1 MRLLPF
7 MKAKNGF
14 QFAGGGMDSDGGGGG
29 GSYTLPIASDT
40 TLGGVKVG
48 DRLSINSSTGVL
60 SATDQSTPI
69 ATTETAGKVKPD
81 GTSVTITADGT
92 ITAVGGG
99 SYTLPIAS
107 DTTLGGVK
115 VGTGLAIDSTSGVLS
130 ATGGG
135 SYTLPTASDTTLG
148 GIKVGDR
155 LSIDSTTG
163 VLSASDQSTP
173 IATTSVAGKVIPD
186 GTTITVDSSGTI
198 SSVDQTPIATTSVA
212 GKVKPDG
219 TSITVDANGVISATQ
234 QYIAVSVGSISG
246 TFDANGT
253 AVNVYSDNTFQY
265 SGADYAVVGS
275 NISYWS
281 SGVLY
286 GARAGISTVG
296 SVNTLNITL
305 VGKPSDTFSSVRVE
319 LLLVHK

>member
-7 MKAKNGF
+7 MRAKNGF

-60 SATDQSTPI
+60 SASDQSTPI

-81 GTSVTITADGT
+81 GTSVTITSDGT

-135 SYTLPTASDTTLG
+135 SYTLPIASDTTLG
-148 GIKVGDR
+148 GVKVGDR

-163 VLSASDQSTP
+163 VLTASDQSTP

-186 GTTITVDSSGTI
+186 GTTITVDLSGTI

-219 TSITVDANGVISATQ
+219 TSITVDANGVISADIGTATPLGTSVDLST
-234 QYIAVSVGSISG
+234 YTSGSTYTTTVDGYVSIYCFTTGDYCRLGLYGSQVG
-246 TFDANGT
+246 FDAGYYGTSMQNLVYVKKGCTITVLNLTGT
-253 AVNVYSDNTFQY
+253 AEPKFYPFT
-265 SGADYAVVGS
+265 
-275 NISYWS
+275 
-281 SGVLY
+281 
-286 GARAGISTVG
+286 
-296 SVNTLNITL
+296 
-305 VGKPSDTFSSVRVE
+305 
-319 LLLVHK
+319 